1 MIACMSCVDQIQQCV
16 SFPTHSISSMTKKL
30 VIGNWKMN
38 PQTPEEA
45 VGLVTQLERQHRDG
59 ARHCAAVVCPPFV
72 FLSQLSKHLGHLKL
86 GAQNVSW
93 AESGSL
99 TGEISAKELKEFG
112 VQYVILGHSE
122 RRLFMGETDSV
133 VNAKLIESLK
143 HGLIPILCLGGEEG
157 AIEGEMKTLCTKQF
171 IKCTKDIEKSDLEKI
186 VYVYEPIW
194 AISTM
199 KNSKPATGE
208 HAADV
213 IDHIYDLLQHRLG
226 EKSQH
231 VKVLY
236 GGTVNKDNVAEYAR
250 HPQIS
255 GALVGAASLDA
266 DNFWAIVEEF
276 ERESSHHV

>member
-1 MIACMSCVDQIQQCV
+1 MN
-16 SFPTHSISSMTKKL
+16 KKL

-38 PQTPEEA
+38 PQTPEAALDLVKALEHLHPAEA
-45 VGLVTQLERQHRDG
+45 KHVAT
-59 ARHCAAVVCPPFV
+59 VVCPPFV
-72 FLSQLSKHLGHLKL
+72 FISQISKQLQHLKL

-133 VNAKLIESLK
+133 VNAKLVESLK
-143 HGLIPILCLGGEEG
+143 HELTPILCLGGEEG

-171 IKCTKDIEKSDLEKI
+171 IKCTRDIDKADLEKI

-208 HAADV
+208 HAAEV
-213 IDHIYDLLQHRLG
+213 IDHIYDLLRHRLG
-226 EKSQH
+226 KKSEH

-236 GGTVNKDNVAEYAR
+236 GGTVNKDNVSEYAR
-250 HPQIS
+250 HPQIG

-266 DNFWAIVEEF
+266 DNLWAIVQEF
-276 ERESSHHV
+276 ERESTHHV